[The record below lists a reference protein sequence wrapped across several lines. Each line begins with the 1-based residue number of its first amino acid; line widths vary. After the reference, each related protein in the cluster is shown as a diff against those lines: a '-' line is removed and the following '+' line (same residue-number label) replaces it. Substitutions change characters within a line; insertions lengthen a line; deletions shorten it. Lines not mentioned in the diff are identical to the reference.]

1 MSTRAEPAFESI
13 GRRCYQA
20 REYLEDVPAAVAA
33 AAQLLVEEAAWLQI
47 DQGDFKPPMNHRRFC
62 AIVALMGAA
71 ADALRDKAEAI
82 LSELP
87 EITTGRGGKRDPAL
101 AEEMEL

>member
-1 MSTRAEPAFESI
+1 
-13 GRRCYQA
+13 
-20 REYLEDVPAAVAA
+20 
-33 AAQLLVEEAAWLQI
+33 
-47 DQGDFKPPMNHRRFC
+47 MNHRRFC